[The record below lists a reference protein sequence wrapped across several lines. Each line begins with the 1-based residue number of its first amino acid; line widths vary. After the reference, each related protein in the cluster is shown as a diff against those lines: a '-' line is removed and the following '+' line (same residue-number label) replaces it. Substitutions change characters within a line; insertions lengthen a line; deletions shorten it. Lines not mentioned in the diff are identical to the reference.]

1 MIMENTKMTNAKALD
16 YVLENVELPEEVREK
31 IQNIYNSTI
40 KKSTNRKPSKTS
52 QENKAYAELVYQILV
67 DEEPMTISEIMKSSD
82 TLSQLSNQKVTA
94 VVRMMIA
101 DGTVTKIV
109 DGKKSTFTLT
119 NIPTKE

>member
-1 MIMENTKMTNAKALD
+1 MENTKMTNAKALN

-31 IQNIYNSTI
+31 IQNIYNSTV

-52 QENKAYAELVYQILV
+52 EENKAYAELVYQVLT
-67 DEEPMTISEIMKSSD
+67 DKDPMTISEIMKSNE
-82 TLSQLSNQKVTA
+82 TLNQLSNQKVTA

-109 DGKKSTFTLT
+109 EGKKSTFTLAD
-119 NIPTKE
+119 IPTEE

>member
-1 MIMENTKMTNAKALD
+1 MTNAKALE
-16 YVLENVELPEEVREK
+16 YVLENVELPEEVKEK
-31 IQNIYNSTI
+31 IQNIYNSTV

-52 QENKAYAELVYQILV
+52 QENKAYAELVYQVLV
-67 DEEPMTISEIMKSSD
+67 DEKPMTISEIMKSNE

-109 DGKKSTFTLT
+109 DGKKSTFTLAD
-119 NIPTKE
+119 IPTEE